1 MGNTCFSVV
10 PLQHLLLPITV
21 TALSLVSGLKY
32 NVASVYLIMFQNL
45 VRAD

>member
-10 PLQHLLLPITV
+10 PLQQLLLTIKIS
-21 TALSLVSGLKY
+21 ALLLVSGLKY
-32 NVASVYLIMFQNL
+32 NVASVCLIMFQNP